1 MKFSRLLVLCEA
13 NICRSPLAASLL
25 QKLTN
30 ARVDSAGLTAR
41 PDDPADPVYLDMAQ
55 TLGLD
60 LSHHRSKPVDSRLL
74 AGADLILVMTG
85 DHKRRLSERYPQ
97 FSGKIMLL
105 GHWIDDGIS
114 ISDPHRKSVD
124 AYQQVFKQIRDA
136 CDLWVAKL

>member
-55 TLGLD
+55 TLGLTCPITD
-60 LSHHRSKPVDSRLL
+60 PSQSTAVSWP
-74 AGADLILVMTG
+74 GLI
-85 DHKRRLSERYPQ
+85 
-97 FSGKIMLL
+97 
-105 GHWIDDGIS
+105 
-114 ISDPHRKSVD
+114 
-124 AYQQVFKQIRDA
+124 
-136 CDLWVAKL
+136 